1 MKDRLSAIFIIIIF
15 LVFWLFQIYVSQ
27 NTPVIEII
35 RPDLLQVD
43 LNGNRIADDNETICA
58 AGAETFTSKLAQI
71 DEKRISDTGL
81 TFEQAVKIGYL
92 TDEFAAKRLSGR
104 NVKLNFLDDTRP
116 DCRTAEV
123 YIDGKN
129 YAEILNENGFNINS
143 KKFNSLKEKA
153 EKLNLVIYNHKSKKY
168 HSLSC
173 KYGRI
178 AHDAVVLLKGELP
191 SDAKPCKFCH
201 VEKHSA
207 PKSQKY
213 IQEQN
218 IQKAPT
224 IITDGSTKL
233 ILTDFTT
240 ILKPDRNCSHTVCKE
255 FVNLINSSKST
266 IDIALYGWADIPQ
279 IALAL
284 KNAEN
289 RGVQIRIVYDTKT
302 NSENYYPE
310 TDTFVKNFKN
320 TRADIVEG
328 SASQTNMLM
337 HNKFA
342 VFDRQKVYTGSM
354 NFSTTG
360 LSGFNQNNVLII
372 NSQKIAA
379 LYSKEFEQMF
389 GGKFHSLKSKTQD
402 NMNIDLD
409 GNKYS
414 VFFSPQDK
422 QLTNNVVPLLNAA
435 QKYIYVPAF
444 LVTHKAIANSL
455 LEAHRRGV
463 DVRIIVDATNTGTRN
478 SRFKLLRSG
487 GVPVKVENYAGKMH
501 TKAMIIDDKYIVTGS
516 ANFSNSGENKN
527 DENVIII
534 ESPRLAK
541 FYREFFLYMWQKI
554 PDKYLKTTVRAE
566 SKSSIGSCYDG
577 IDNNFD
583 GKIDNAD
590 TGCR

>member
-402 NMNIDLD
+402 NMNIALD

-487 GVPVKVENYAGKMH
+487 EVPVKVENYAGKMH
-501 TKAMIIDDKYIVTGS
+501 TKAMIIDDRYIVTGS

-590 TGCR
+590 AGCR